1 RPGTT
6 AGIVGSAVRRPPRRQ
21 KPDGLFP
28 ACDNGQ
34 LVIMIPSNGRLSVH
48 LKTPFPMDGR
58 YPTKLERTL
67 YRLQVGP
74 NAVYNRLYPVHPL
87 FFASLAVAATAY
99 QYHFC
104 SSRWLFF
111 LPQYESAVIIIAQNV
126 MISLVVAYVPVFLI
140 RCFLKYFYF
149 NYKGFLFEDR
159 QNPSLT
165 TKFWAICH
173 KLLSFT
179 SPRLCSCDSLLP
191 SLPVPALQD
200 IIERYLETIEPILTK
215 EEFDKTSQMARAF
228 ERNEGKK
235 LQVLAWLY
243 SCVTSNYVSGL
254 LQLSV
259 IVTGFWEKYAYH
271 YSRETLLINSSV
283 GHCVRFFTLPLST
296 TFLQNAFPQTKQYE
310 RRMSAISRRSVCSQ
324 LINKRLRGYS
334 STQYV
339 FLYLLATTL
348 YDTGAFIGD
357 GLLCGCHYRKMYATT
372 RVPGITIDHLE
383 NYRLSRHMAV
393 YHKGN
398 FYKVEMFDE
407 NNRIYSIPELT
418 KIFADILTRDDVTT
432 RSVAH
437 VAALTTDKRDKWYA
451 NRARFFLNNATN
463 KETLT
468 IIETAI
474 AFIVLDDSKEYEY
487 NPDKSERLDNFMRNM
502 LTGDGRN
509 RWADKSLN
517 YCISATAR
525 CGGTTE
531 HSIGDGFEFDHLL
544 ENFVY
549 MDTRILNGFYPS
561 VVEEVK
567 SPFANGS
574 LSSNG
579 DLSNKKINLKRAE
592 RLSFEVD
599 DEMAAEIERCYN
611 TYKQKIEDVDMAA
624 TIFRTFGKGRIKQG
638 KLSPDAF
645 VQMAIQ
651 LANFKDQHKFVL
663 TYESAS
669 ARFYANSRT
678 ETLRTATKESCA
690 FVRAM
695 IDPDCDNEERY
706 RLLKVACE
714 RHVQRNRNCMV
725 GKGVD
730 RHLFVLYILSKAI
743 SVSSPFL
750 DYYISQPWLL
760 STSQAPTLTGQMDED
775 TKVEDSW
782 IGASFGPVAK
792 HGYGI
797 CYRFA
802 GNHSIC
808 VHISSLKS
816 AGNTVLFVMNLSSAA
831 HRFTL
836 LASAAMETQID
847 RPGITDWSPHEGQ
860 G

>member
-1 RPGTT
+1 
-6 AGIVGSAVRRPPRRQ
+6 
-21 KPDGLFP
+21 
-28 ACDNGQ
+28 
-34 LVIMIPSNGRLSVH
+34 MIPSNGRLSVH

-74 NAVYNRLYPVHPL
+74 
-87 FFASLAVAATAY
+87 
-99 QYHFC
+99 
-104 SSRWLFF
+104 
-111 LPQYESAVIIIAQNV
+111 
-126 MISLVVAYVPVFLI
+126 ISLVVAYVPVFLI

-215 EEFDKTSQMARAF
+215 
-228 ERNEGKK
+228 
-235 LQVLAWLY
+235 
-243 SCVTSNYVSGL
+243 
-254 LQLSV
+254 
-259 IVTGFWEKYAYH
+259 
-271 YSRETLLINSSV
+271 
-283 GHCVRFFTLPLST
+283 
-296 TFLQNAFPQTKQYE
+296 
-310 RRMSAISRRSVCSQ
+310 
-324 LINKRLRGYS
+324 
-334 STQYV
+334 
-339 FLYLLATTL
+339 
-348 YDTGAFIGD
+348 IGD

-816 AGNTVLFVMNLSSAA
+816 AGNTQACNAHKEDMKRSKALMDKRFDEMLANVSTTAKVSQVRSDMSLTAIEEEGKIWVLYESYLGEVRRLFMEIEKATHEHHKKGSTTALRKDVGAMDNLTTMSINNVA
-831 HRFTL
+831 
-836 LASAAMETQID
+836 
-847 RPGITDWSPHEGQ
+847 TD
-860 G
+860 